1 MAWFDWIAAPAV
13 ALALLSLRGTRRQAA
28 YIARRLAEKS
38 EYTPAASVIVTV
50 KGEDEGLRA
59 NLDALASLD
68 YPDYELIVAAHSA
81 ADIPGGVL
89 PGRARVVLA
98 HSEDP
103 ARGEKVRN
111 LQAAIRAVRQRSRIL
126 AFCDSDARVPPC
138 WLRALAAPLAETGVG
153 ASTGFRWFVPGGGFW
168 ALLRSVWDAVSA
180 GTLGPGDNG
189 FVWGGGMALHKE
201 VFYAAKIQEAWNH
214 TVTDDY
220 PLAQAIHRSGLTIA
234 YAPGALVPTYGTTT
248 AAGLFAWMRRQ
259 MILTRVYCPRLW
271 RPALAA
277 HVIYCAGMAAST
289 TALALG
295 HTRAAALLA
304 AQLLPGMWKGF
315 HRARL
320 ARDAMPQCASWFRR
334 YLWIHAAAVPLATWL
349 WLIALLSSAAGSTF
363 EWRGYRYTLKRRAE

>member
-13 ALALLSLRGTRRQAA
+13 ALALLSLRGAGRQAE

-38 EYTPAASVIVTV
+38 EYTPPATVIVTV

-59 NLDALASLD
+59 NLEALASLD

-89 PGRARVVLA
+89 PRRARVVLA

-103 ARGEKVRN
+103 GRGEKVQN
-111 LQAAIRAVRQRSRIL
+111 LQAAVRVVRQRSQIL
-126 AFCDSDARVPPC
+126 AFCDSDARVPPG
-138 WLRALAAPLAETGVG
+138 WLRALAAPLAEEAVG
-153 ASTGFRWFVPGGGFW
+153 ASTGFRWFVPGGGLW
-168 ALLRSVWDAVSA
+168 ALLRGVWDAVSA

-189 FVWGGGMALHKE
+189 FLWGGGMALRKE
-201 VFYAAKIQEAWNH
+201 VFYACKIQKFWEY

-220 PLAQAIHRSGLTIA
+220 PVVHAIHGAGLTIA

-271 RPALAA
+271 WPALAA
-277 HVIYCAGMAAST
+277 HVVYCAGMAAST
-289 TALALG
+289 AALAAG
-295 HTRAAALLA
+295 HTRAGALLA
-304 AQLLPGMWKGF
+304 AQLLPGMWKGLR
-315 HRARL
+315 RARL
-320 ARDAMPQCASWFRR
+320 ARDSMPQCASWFRR